1 MKPSELLEVPDGQL
15 TEVGQRLEQ
24 RRLVE
29 ADYVFLKVMLDTIQY
44 ARRLLEKTA
53 VGRQRLLRMLFG
65 ARTEKT
71 SQVLHPDAPAPQK
84 DTPQGEAARPKRKG
98 HGRLGADAY
107 TGAHTAHVSHPSLM
121 VGAACP
127 QQCGGPLYDTQ
138 RPARLLRLVAHPPV
152 AATLF
157 AQQTLRCSLCGKTF
171 TAPPPAEAGNEKCDP
186 NVAPTLALM
195 RYGYGLPLNRLAQL
209 QADVGVPLPVGTQWE
224 LIADYVQELWAI
236 YQELLRQAADGE
248 VFFND
253 DTPIKILS
261 LLKENREAQQAE
273 PPDPKRRTGI
283 FTTGIVVKKGALTLM
298 LFFSGRR
305 HAGENLQALLDQR
318 NPALPTPIQMSD
330 GLSRNVPARTETQ
343 QGNCNAHGRRGF
355 VEVSQKFPE
364 DCAHV
369 LETIQQVYAY
379 DGQAKAEGLSPEQ
392 RLELHQQYSGPLLA
406 ALRQWMEQKLA
417 AKEVEPNSSLG
428 EAIEYVLKHWEPLTL
443 FLRVPGAPLDN
454 NICERALKM
463 AIRHRNNSL
472 FYKTENGAHIGDL
485 FMSLI
490 HTCRLNRVNPLD
502 YLNTLR
508 RYAHRLRDG
517 PAEWMPWNY
526 MKTVAALAKA

>member
-15 TEVGQRLEQ
+15 AEVAQRLEQ

-29 ADYVFLKVMLDTIQY
+29 TDYVFLKVMLDTIQY
-44 ARRLLEKTA
+44 ARRLLQKTA

-65 ARTEKT
+65 ERTEKT
-71 SQVLHPDAPAPQK
+71 SRVLHTDTPAKQKDAP
-84 DTPQGEAARPKRKG
+84 QGDAARPKRKG

-107 TGAHTAHVSHPSLM
+107 TGARTAQVSHPSLM
-121 VGAACP
+121 AGTTCP
-127 QQCGGPLYDTQ
+127 DKCGGRLYDTQ
-138 RPARLLRLVAHPPV
+138 RPSRLLRLVAQPPV
-152 AATLF
+152 AATIF
-157 AQQTLRCSLCGKTF
+157 EQQTLRCGLCGKTF

-195 RYGYGLPLNRLAQL
+195 RYGFGLPLNRLAQL

-224 LIADYVQELWAI
+224 LIAAHAEELWPA
-236 YQELLRQAADGE
+236 YHELLRQAADGE

-253 DTPIKILS
+253 DTPVKILS
-261 LLKENREAQQAE
+261 VLKQNREAEQAE
-273 PPDPKRRTGI
+273 PHDPKRRTGI
-283 FTTGIVVKKGALTLM
+283 FTTGIVVQKGGITFV
-298 LFFSGRR
+298 FFCSGRR
-305 HAGENLQALLDQR
+305 HAGENLQALLDRR
-318 NPALPTPIQMSD
+318 NPELPAPIQMSD

-343 QGNCNAHGRRGF
+343 LGNCNAHGRRGF
-355 VEVSQKFPE
+355 VEVAHQFPE

-369 LETIQQVYAY
+369 LETIQQVYAW
-379 DGQAKAEGLSPEQ
+379 DGQAQAEGLSPEQ
-392 RLELHQQYSGPLLA
+392 RLALHQQHSGPLLT

-417 AKEVEPNSSLG
+417 AKEVEPNSNLG
-428 EAIEYVLKHWEPLTL
+428 EAIRYVLKRWEPLTL

-463 AIRHRNNSL
+463 AIRHRKNSL

-508 RYAHRLRDG
+508 RYTHRLRDG

-526 MKTVAALAKA
+526 RKTVAALTGT